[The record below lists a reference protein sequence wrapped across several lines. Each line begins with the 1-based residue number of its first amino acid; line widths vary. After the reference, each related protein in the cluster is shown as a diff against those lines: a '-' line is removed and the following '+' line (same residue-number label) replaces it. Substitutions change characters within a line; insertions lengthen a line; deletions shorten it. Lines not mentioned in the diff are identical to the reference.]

1 MMTGYPKVSVVIP
14 AYNSADYTVE
24 TVESVLAQTYRNR
37 EIIVV
42 DDGSTDHT
50 HDELKRFGDEIKYIY
65 KENGGAC
72 SARNLGIAMS
82 TGEYVACLDCDDL
95 WLPEKLEYSLS
106 ALDACPEASFVFTRC
121 FLIDAGGV
129 VSGEV
134 GGICEAGQ
142 GAYKSILLGAAIPA
156 PTVLIRK
163 NYLDRVGVFDEQIFI
178 PADKDLWL
186 RLSQESTTCF
196 VDRPLS
202 KYRMSSNYTLKN
214 LDQSLRENIYV
225 LEKQFKSGSPL
236 APSLRR
242 RILQE
247 NLLVHAMLYRS
258 VEDAV
263 NARKVLWR
271 AFIVNP
277 INRRVLG
284 NLIFSLFGMYLW
296 NIAVKIRRFHM
307 KCIESSNWQP

>member
-1 MMTGYPKVSVVIP
+1 MMTDYPKVSVVIP
-14 AYNSADYTVE
+14 AYNSADYTIE
-24 TVESVLAQTYRNR
+24 TVESVLAQTYKNR

-50 HDELKRFGDEIKYIY
+50 YDELKRFGDEIKYIY

-95 WLPEKLEYSLS
+95 WLPEKLEYSLF
-106 ALDACPEASFVFTRC
+106 ALEACPEASFVFTRC
-121 FLIDAGGV
+121 FLIDAGGA

-142 GAYKSILLGAAIPA
+142 GAYKSILQGAAIPA

-163 NYLDRVGVFDEQIFI
+163 SYLDRVGVFDEQIFI
-178 PADKDLWL
+178 PADRDLWL
-186 RLSQESTTCF
+186 RLSRESTTCF

-225 LEKQFKSGSPL
+225 LEKQFKAGNPL

-247 NLLVHAMLYRS
+247 NLFVHAMLYRS
-258 VEDAV
+258 VENAA

-271 AFIVNP
+271 AFVVNP
-277 INRRVLG
+277 FSGRVLG
-284 NLIFSLFGMYLW
+284 NLIFSLFGIYLW
-296 NIAVKIRRFHM
+296 NIAVKIRRHCM
-307 KCIESSNWQP
+307 KSIESSNWQA